1 MNKKKK
7 KKAETFLQIPSCRRF
22 STWSKTAAMVQLLS
36 SSPDRVGPNSSTSCL
51 ISSPGVRSSSLA
63 I

>member
-7 KKAETFLQIPSCRRF
+7 KKAEGLLQIPSCRRF

-36 SSPDRVGPNSSTSCL
+36 SSLDRVGPNSSSRCL
-51 ISSPGVRSSSLA
+51 ISSPG
-63 I
+63 

>member
-36 SSPDRVGPNSSTSCL
+36 SSPDQVGPNSSTSCL